1 MPEINNIVEFDT
13 SMQSLINTRLTDP
26 EFTHRDW
33 GQDNFQS
40 IRSHVR
46 SHYRLEQRGK
56 CAYCRSPVSLRSA
69 SNCHVEHI
77 VPKSKYLSFIFEAKN
92 LCVACADCNEIKRE
106 QETLG
111 EEPDPLLNG
120 DTRVRY
126 PRSSNAFK
134 IVHPHF
140 DIYDEHIKIFNG
152 YFVDSSPK
160 GHFTIGACKLNRRLH
175 QFGWEE
181 SLISDDDI
189 SEMMYDYLESSDSLA
204 KNLILKNLKETL
216 VIVT

>member
-1 MPEINNIVEFDT
+1 MPDINNIVDFDEDVKI
-13 SMQSLINTRLTDP
+13 LIKSKLDNIG
-26 EFTHRDW
+26 FTHKGW
-33 GQDNFQS
+33 GDDDLEK
-40 IRSHVR
+40 VR
-46 SHYRLEQRGK
+46 SCIRNYYRNEQKGK
-56 CAYCRSPVSLRSA
+56 CAYCKEPVSLRSA
-69 SNCHVEHI
+69 ANCHVEHI

-111 EEPDPLLNG
+111 IEPDPLING
-120 DTRVRY
+120 NIRVQY

-140 DIYDEHIKIFNG
+140 DVYNEHIKIFNG
-152 YFVDSSPK
+152 YYVDSSPK

-181 SLISDDDI
+181 DLISEDNI
-189 SEMMYDYLESSDSLA
+189 SEIMNEYLECSDSLN
-204 KNLILKNLKETL
+204 KNALLQKLKKTLIIIN
-216 VIVT
+216 